1 MILDGGLGVELER
14 RGFAPATSLWSGE
27 AIFTCPDLLV
37 DVHRAYLDA
46 GAEVIATAT
55 YQLSH
60 AALRR
65 LGCDDAAIDRIF
77 ARGVA
82 LARAAIASQ
91 RARTGASS
99 EQLVAGSLGPFGATL
114 GPGGEYSRSPQI
126 EFDALY
132 AFHAERL
139 RSMACARP
147 DVFLFETISS
157 QAEGLVIAHAA
168 RDLGL
173 RNVWMSFTC
182 ADDTRTCARDR
193 LADVAA
199 ELDAFACVD
208 VIGVNCTAP
217 DAIAP
222 LVRAMRGATDKP
234 IFVCPNLGRQGE
246 SAGQAL
252 SGEAPEAAFIA
263 GVPGWMAL
271 GVTHIGG
278 CCGVGPETIR
288 ALARV
293 VAETDARCDHRF
305 RKSKPATAGRYCE

>member
-1 MILDGGLGVELER
+1 VILDGGLGVELER
-14 RGFAPATSLWSGE
+14 RGFVPTTSLWSGE
-27 AIFTCPDLLV
+27 AIVTRPELLV

-77 ARGVA
+77 AQGVA

-91 RARTGASS
+91 RTRTSASS

-114 GPGGEYSRSPQI
+114 GPGGEYSRSPHI
-126 EFDALY
+126 ALDALY

-139 RSMACARP
+139 RSMVFAGP
-147 DVFLFETISS
+147 DVFLFETIPSRVE
-157 QAEGLVIAHAA
+157 ALVIAQAA
-168 RDLGL
+168 RELGL
-173 RNVWMSFTC
+173 RNVWISFTC
-182 ADDTRTCARDR
+182 ADDTHTCAHDR
-193 LADVAA
+193 LATVAA
-199 ELDAFACVD
+199 ELNAFTCVD
-208 VIGVNCTAP
+208 VVGVNCTAP

-222 LVRAMRGATDKP
+222 LVRAMRAVTDKP
-234 IFVCPNLGRQGE
+234 IFVCPNLGRHAE
-246 SAGQAL
+246 SAGHAL
-252 SGEAPEAAFIA
+252 SGEAREAAFIA
-263 GVPGWMAL
+263 GVPGWLAL

-278 CCGVGPETIR
+278 CCGVGPQTIR

-293 VAETDARCDHRF
+293 VAETDARSDHRS
-305 RKSKPATAGRYCE
+305 RKSNPPTAGQ